1 MSYDPTTASCF
12 YCERGIDLALMEH
25 EIRDSQPVHA
35 ECAKA
40 LDEEYPTEAKI
51 AARRG
56 PQ

>member
-1 MSYDPTTASCF
+1 MGYDPVTASCF
-12 YCERGIDLALMEH
+12 YCEKGIELRLMEH

-40 LDEEYPTEAKI
+40 LDEHYPTEAELT
-51 AARRG
+51 AHRG